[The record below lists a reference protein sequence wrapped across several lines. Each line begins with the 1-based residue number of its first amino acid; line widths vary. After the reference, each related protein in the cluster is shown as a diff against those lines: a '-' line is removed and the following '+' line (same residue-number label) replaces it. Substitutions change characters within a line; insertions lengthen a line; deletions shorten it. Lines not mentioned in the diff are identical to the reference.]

1 MAVTAAGTLKVVI
14 ANAEFVIVT
23 TVLAWTV
30 LWAVL
35 LAVTVID
42 FAPPL
47 VGAVNKPL
55 DVMVPAEADQLT
67 AVLLVLLTAAAN
79 WSFALAAISGSA
91 GEICTVTEFPRTAI
105 V

>member
-1 MAVTAAGTLKVVI
+1 
-14 ANAEFVIVT
+14 VIVT
-23 TVLAWTV
+23 TVLACTV

-35 LAVTVID
+35 LAVTEID

-55 DVMVPAEADQLT
+55 EVMVPAEADQLT
-67 AVLLVLLTAAAN
+67 AVLLVLLTAATN
-79 WSFALAAISGSA
+79 WSFPLAAISGFA
-91 GEICTVTEFPRTAI
+91 GEIRTVTEFATTAI